1 MIQAASDSIML
12 NYLNSFLQARG
23 FETHLVEAG
32 ETAPMDQIVISL
44 EADEKG
50 RERSFW
56 LTPLPDLEEEFESG
70 ISLLQLLTTLPF
82 QCKIATEAEL
92 ARKIIQLNNKLTIG
106 GFGFSQP
113 DGVVFYRQVLMLG
126 PDHAINGTIVS
137 ETIVLM
143 NFLLDQFSNAVEDVA
158 DN

>member
-1 MIQAASDSIML
+1 ML
-12 NYLNSFLQARG
+12 NFLNSFLRDRG

-32 ETAPMDQIVISL
+32 ETASMDQIVISL

-50 RERSFW
+50 RERSLW

-82 QCKIATEAEL
+82 QRNMETEAEL

-158 DN
+158 DNQCGSVPR